1 MVLFSFLHLPFF
13 PNTVQFFSEHCPMLP
28 LKLQPS
34 QHSPP
39 IWFMHVKQ
47 ILTKSLVTTEQNI
60 NRLWLIISN
69 KIDRV
74 LIMSLFN
81 QAPR

>member
-1 MVLFSFLHLPFF
+1 MVLFAFRHLFLPLR
-13 PNTVQFFSEHCPMLP
+13 FFSEHCPMLP
-28 LKLQPS
+28 LKPQPS

-39 IWFMHVKQ
+39 IWCMHVKQ

-60 NRLWLIISN
+60 NRLRLIISN

-74 LIMSLFN
+74 LIMSLLN
-81 QAPR
+81 QAHRG